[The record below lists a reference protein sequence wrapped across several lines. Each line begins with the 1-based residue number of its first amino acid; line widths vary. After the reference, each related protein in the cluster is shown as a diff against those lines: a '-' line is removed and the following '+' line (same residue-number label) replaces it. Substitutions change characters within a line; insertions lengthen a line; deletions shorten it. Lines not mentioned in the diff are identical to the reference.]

1 MTQSR
6 AAFESD
12 LSKSI
17 RACVDNCDRL
27 LEETYDLEFREPPST
42 RMFLS
47 MIAQEEAA
55 KGFILYLV
63 KEDIMPFTT
72 AVRRAIRDHTA
83 KQLVG
88 IVLDYMIMPWDTIA
102 ELEAAIQVDVAN
114 GDYLPWE
121 VGTAVEL
128 LCYEKIGKWMGHS
141 WAWAEDPDY
150 DKLVEKIADGHI
162 DRRKQDSLYV
172 RIGKTGQVAST
183 PAVISKSEVAAEL
196 ARASRYS
203 HFVEGLIG
211 ASSETATAQHRFE
224 KVISVFRVLFASEWL
239 RESK

>member
-17 RACVDNCDRL
+17 RACIDNCDRL
-27 LEETYDLEFREPPST
+27 LEETYDLEFRNPPST

-55 KGFILYLV
+55 KAFILYLV
-63 KEDIMPFTT
+63 KEDIMPFTA

-88 IVLDYMIMPWDTIA
+88 IVLDYMIMPWETLAD
-102 ELEAAIQVDVAN
+102 LDAAIQVDIAN
-114 GDYLPWE
+114 GEHLPWE

-128 LCYEKIGKWMGHS
+128 LLYEKIGKWMRHN
-141 WAWAEDPDY
+141 WAWSEDPQY

-183 PAVISKSEVAAEL
+183 PAVIKEDEVEAEL

-211 ASSETATAQHRFE
+211 EGSEKTTAQDRFQ
-224 KVISVFRVLFASEWL
+224 KVFSVLRVLFGRKWV
-239 RESK
+239 RDSK